1 MECIYMSRIINFF
14 LPFILSSQTKHNRRI
29 SLVDG
34 GLHGEFPWKTNEL
47 KTRAKIQH
55 KGFN

>member
-1 MECIYMSRIINFF
+1 MSRIIHFF